1 MQNCWL
7 FHPQS
12 NAKGRE
18 GFNFALFR
26 ALRGYY
32 FKSML
37 AIFLVLLTSCAPT
50 KSLSPDEAQS
60 IVVAAWQANQHVV
73 WVLDWPAVPVGGPVT
88 VETWRAGD
96 SVRYEILE
104 AVAPALIGETLVF
117 DGQTAWQYNR
127 FDSDPPA
134 VLDLPRLSPMSDA
147 VAVVDRLIATTPQLA
162 GWEISQ
168 TVHGPAQKINLT
180 YANGDQLTLWHD
192 DETKLP
198 VRIVFSMNGQQA
210 TLDAR
215 DFEPLVSPPSALFT
229 VP

>member
-7 FHPQS
+7 FYLQS
-12 NAKGRE
+12 DAKGHE
-18 GFNFALFR
+18 GFNFALLR
-26 ALRGYY
+26 ALRRYY
-32 FKSML
+32 FKSIL
-37 AIFLVLLTSCAPT
+37 TIFLVLLTSCAPT
-50 KSLSPDEAQS
+50 KSLPPDEAQS
-60 IVVAAWQANQHVV
+60 ILAAAWQTDQHVV

-88 VETWRAGD
+88 VEIWRAGG
-96 SVRYEILE
+96 SIRYEILE
-104 AVAPALIGETLVF
+104 TVAPALIGETLVF
-117 DGQTAWQYNR
+117 NGQTAWHYNR
-127 FDSDPPA
+127 FDSDLPVA
-134 VLDLPRLSPMSDA
+134 LDLPRLSPVSDV

-162 GWEISQ
+162 GWETSQ

-180 YANGDQLTLWHD
+180 YANGDQLTLWQD

-215 DFEPLVSPPSALFT
+215 DSEPLVSPSSALFT